1 MEDDAPD
8 RFLLYECRVPAAFW
22 GVEWAALEA
31 EKPGAQLK
39 FITRMLKFNKAT
51 KFKKAS
57 SKCKTREG
65 EAVFIA
71 VEQLEE
77 YKAQGLFEGK

>member
-8 RFLLYECRVPAAFW
+8 RFLLYECCVPAAFW
-22 GVEWAALEA
+22 RVEWAALEA

-39 FITRMLKFNKAT
+39 FITRMHKFNKAT

-65 EAVFIA
+65 EIVVIA
-71 VEQLEE
+71 LEKLVEF
-77 YKAQGLFEGK
+77 KARGLFEGK